1 MKILYIHQYFKTPE
15 EGGVVRSYYLAKGLV
30 AHGYEVEMITAHNQ
44 KKYKKVVRDGIT
56 IHYLP
61 VFYDNKLGFIKRVY
75 AFLKFVRLARKKATE
90 IKNVDICYAMS
101 TPLTVGMIALW
112 IKKRLG
118 IPYYFEVGDL
128 WPEAPIQMGAIK
140 NRFLKKGLYD
150 FEKKVYQEADK
161 LIALSPSIRNS
172 MEKTAPG
179 KQTFIIPNMSDCSF
193 FDMEIKHKELEE
205 KFNVENKFVITYFGA
220 VGKANHLEFLVNAAE
235 KCLDLRV
242 RFLVMGYGSELNRIK
257 KLAAQKNIQNL
268 TFLPYGNKENLR
280 EVLNI
285 TDAVYVS
292 YADVPVLETGSPNK
306 YFDALASGKLI
317 IQNFGGWLKEITETN
332 NCGFYTNPH
341 KPNELIEKLQP
352 ILEDKKLLLHQ
363 QKNARSVAKS
373 YFSKALQVQKL
384 LKIFDNEYQMKVS
397 DSQVYILTA

>member
-1 MKILYIHQYFKTPE
+1 MKN
-15 EGGVVRSYYLAKGLV
+15 
-30 AHGYEVEMITAHNQ
+30 GYEVEMITAHNQ
-44 KKYKKVVRDGIT
+44 KKYKKVVMDGIT

-75 AFLKFVRLARKKATE
+75 AFLKFVILARKKAAE
-90 IKNVDICYAMS
+90 IKKINVCYAMS
-101 TPLTVGMIALW
+101 TPLTVGMITLW

-140 NRFLKKGLYD
+140 NRFLKKGLYN

-179 KQTFIIPNMSDCSF
+179 KQTFVIPNMSDCGF
-193 FDMEIKHKELEE
+193 FDMEIKHKTLEE

-220 VGKANHLEFLVNAAE
+220 VGKANHLEFLVDAAE
-235 KCLDLRV
+235 KCHDLRV
-242 RFLVMGYGSELNRIK
+242 RFLLMGYGSELPKIK
-257 KLAAQKNIQNL
+257 KLAAQKGIRNI
-268 TFLPYGNKENLR
+268 TFLPYGNKEALKK
-280 EVLNI
+280 VLNI

-292 YADVPVLETGSPNK
+292 YADVPVLQTGSPNK

-317 IQNFGGWLKEITETN
+317 IQNFGGWLKEITEN
-332 NCGFYTNPH
+332 NQCGFYTNPH
-341 KPNELIEKLQP
+341 KPNELIEKLLP
-352 ILEDKKLLLHQ
+352 ILEDKKLLQ
-363 QKNARSVAKS
+363 SYQTNARQVAEN
-373 YFSKALQVQKL
+373 YFSKELQVQKL
-384 LKIFDNEYQMKVS
+384 LKVFDNEYQMKVS

>member
-1 MKILYIHQYFKTPE
+1 M
-15 EGGVVRSYYLAKGLV
+15 VRSYYLAKGLV
-30 AHGYEVEMITAHNQ
+30 AHGYAVEMITAHNQ

-61 VFYDNKLGFIKRVY
+61 VFYDNKLGFIRRVY
-75 AFLKFVRLARKKATE
+75 AFLKFVRLARKKAAE
-90 IKNVDICYAMS
+90 IKNVDLCYAMS

-112 IKKRLG
+112 VKKRLG

-140 NRFLKKGLYD
+140 NRFLKKGLYN

-179 KQTFIIPNMSDCSF
+179 KQTFVIPNMSDCSF
-193 FDMEIKHKELEE
+193 FDMEIKSKRVEE

-220 VGKANHLEFLVNAAE
+220 VGKANHLEFLVEAAK
-235 KCLDLRV
+235 KCHDLRV
-242 RFLVMGYGSELNRIK
+242 RFIVMGYGSELNRIK
-257 KLAAQKNIQNL
+257 KLTNQRGVKNL
-268 TFLPYGNKENLR
+268 SFLPYGNKEALK

-341 KPNELIEKLQP
+341 KPSEFIEKLRP
-352 ILEDKKLLLHQ
+352 VLENKKLLLHQ
-363 QKNARSVAKS
+363 QKNARSVAES
-373 YFSKALQVQKL
+373 YFSKELQVQKL
-384 LKIFDNEYQMKVS
+384 LKVLDNEYQMKVS